1 MLQCSSDVCQ
11 LRLDFVKF
19 ELNNPPSGQG
29 TTSAG
34 DCSTSGDHL
43 SVTQATGGRKRFGY
57 ICGTN
62 TGQHSNYLPL
72 TNFKMDDCNLQFFF
86 SVS

>member
-1 MLQCSSDVCQ
+1 MLKTIFIFRVWIPNLQCSIDVCQ

-19 ELNNPPSGQG
+19 VLNNPPS
-29 TTSAG
+29 SG

-43 SVTQATGGRKRFGY
+43 TVTQATGGRERFGY

-62 TGQHSNYLPL
+62 SGQHSKQLLSTYL
-72 TNFKMDDCNLQFFF
+72 
-86 SVS
+86 